1 MRQFGLLCLI
11 GVISISVLVDGGGFV
26 RNVVDFDKAD
36 DIGTDFSLA
45 VDGSGTAHLVYAR
58 GDELTG
64 WSLTHCVA
72 AAEEYVYELL
82 PENPYTLQNNPYLA
96 ITSTGDFAMSLGLG
110 TEPSSVFGSKADWYD
125 WSYSLLPAGR
135 VCAMALSGSGRP
147 HLLINNSGRLYYV
160 SYNIQTGQWTQD
172 LLDTSVLPMP
182 AGIDCTDDGRVLA
195 TYCKNPMSYTIAVRE
210 NGGWTFLPGPTGQW
224 LRGSFLPDGM
234 ITTAYLS
241 QDNNVNYAVYP
252 NAQIG
257 WIITPTGATSGN
269 VTALNHN
276 QNGVAGIAYF
286 KIESG
291 VYQLYYATNIG
302 GGWTHTP
309 VDSMLPLEFR
319 VRLAFDNTG
328 KPLLAYLSP
337 TSYLP
342 VLKLAGIDLEPYC
355 VSDITRDGRVDSGD
369 FALLSRNWMYEIPQG
384 QSCPADINR
393 NGLVNQEDLYELAAL
408 WLWSADESQLE

>member
-1 MRQFGLLCLI
+1 MRHLGLLCLM
-11 GVISISVLVDGGGFV
+11 GVISISVLTDGEGFV

-36 DIGTDFSLA
+36 SIGTDFSLA
-45 VDGSGTAHLVYAR
+45 VDNSGIAHLVYTR
-58 GDELTG
+58 GDGSAG

-72 AAEEYVYELL
+72 ATENYSYELL
-82 PENPYTLQNNPYLA
+82 AENPYALPINPYLE
-96 ITSTGDFAMSLGLG
+96 ITSNGDFALSLGIG
-110 TEPSSVFGSKADWYD
+110 SSVFGSKADWYD
-125 WSYSLLPAGR
+125 WFYSQLPAGR
-135 VCAMALSGSGRP
+135 VLAMTLSGSGQP
-147 HLLINNSGRLYYV
+147 HLLINNNGQLYYV
-160 SYNIQTGQWTQD
+160 GYNIQTGQWTQE
-172 LLDTSVLPMP
+172 LLDTSVSDWSSD
-182 AGIDCTDDGRVLA
+182 IDCADDGRVLVV
-195 TYCKNPMSYTIAVRE
+195 YRKDPMSYVIAVRE
-210 NGGWTFLPGPTGQW
+210 NGGWTFLPSPSGRW

-234 ITTAYLS
+234 IAATYLS
-241 QDNNVNYAVYP
+241 QDNSVNYAVYP
-252 NAQIG
+252 DAQIG

-286 KIESG
+286 KIESS

-319 VRLAFDNTG
+319 VRLAFDNAG

-355 VSDITRDGRVDSGD
+355 VSDINHDGRVDGCD
-369 FALLSRNWMYEIPQG
+369 FAILSQNWMYEIPQG
-384 QSCPADINR
+384 QSCRADINR
-393 NGLVNQEDLYELAAL
+393 DGLVNQEDLYELAAL
-408 WLWSADESQLE
+408 WLWSADENQIE